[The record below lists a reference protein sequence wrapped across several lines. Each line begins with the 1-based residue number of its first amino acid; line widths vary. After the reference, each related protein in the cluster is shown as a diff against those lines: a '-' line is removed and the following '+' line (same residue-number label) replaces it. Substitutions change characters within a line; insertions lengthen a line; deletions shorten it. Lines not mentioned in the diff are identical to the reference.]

1 MANTF
6 FGDDIYGEYTSGSI
20 SLGDFKRQMD
30 DKSIV
35 IPGFQ
40 RNFVWTGPLKQRYL
54 ETLSK
59 RGPIFGFVMNYI
71 SSDGVYQLIDGQNRG
86 TTMYEFMSNKI
97 LFNKDSDDGG
107 SIKYE
112 DIKGSEKRI
121 FDRQEIHFIKTINWS
136 EDDCQDYFR
145 CIQEGMKL
153 TRGEE
158 IHSAQNNF
166 FQNKIVYLSRLFNE
180 SLEKKKK
187 EGGFN
192 YPLEK
197 TKNRYVHYEI
207 IGCLLTI
214 FLDNKWYDRP
224 GQVALKQMKLWDD
237 FDSESN
243 EESDIARKTSL
254 ENAVNTFERVM
265 KYYITLRDNSDNLN
279 NMTYSRDST
288 FMRNMFFIFKNN
300 LHNDME
306 TPSEDIIEK
315 FNETMG
321 VILTKNTPLFKYIVQ
336 CGTNGGM
343 DQIMEQYMRVFTDP
357 NSVFILPQ

>member
-30 DKSIV
+30 DGSIV

-54 ETLSK
+54 ETISK

-86 TTMYEFMSNKI
+86 KTMYEFMSNEL
-97 LFNKDSDDGG
+97 LFNKDSDEGG

-112 DIKGSEKRI
+112 DIKGHEKRI

-180 SLEKKKK
+180 PLEKKKK

-192 YPLEK
+192 YPLETK
-197 TKNRYVHYEI
+197 KNRYVHYEI

-224 GQVALKQMKLWDD
+224 GQAALKQMKLWDD

-243 EESDIARKTSL
+243 SESEE
-254 ENAVNTFERVM
+254 
-265 KYYITLRDNSDNLN
+265 
-279 NMTYSRDST
+279 DS
-288 FMRNMFFIFKNN
+288 
-300 LHNDME
+300 
-306 TPSEDIIEK
+306 
-315 FNETMG
+315 
-321 VILTKNTPLFKYIVQ
+321 
-336 CGTNGGM
+336 
-343 DQIMEQYMRVFTDP
+343 
-357 NSVFILPQ
+357 